1 MRRRTALVPLALAA
15 SLVPGRVLAQQTAT
29 WSGTVTY
36 VNPSRVGVDA
46 NRQHRD
52 FIVDKEFDNIRSS
65 DGKAVGREKL
75 VVGAYVRVV
84 YARSPLF
91 GSSRATEI
99 DILPWNTG
107 TPLPIPQQ

>member
-1 MRRRTALVPLALAA
+1 MCSPTALVPVALAL
-15 SLVPGRVLAQQTAT
+15 SLLPGPVLADQTAT

-36 VNPSRVGVDA
+36 VNPTRLGVDA

-52 FIVDKEFDNIRSS
+52 FIIDKGFDNIRSS

-75 VVGAYVRVV
+75 VVGAYIRIV
-84 YARSPLF
+84 YARSSLF
-91 GSSRATEI
+91 GSARATEI
-99 DILPWNTG
+99 DILPGNPG

>member
-15 SLVPGRVLAQQTAT
+15 SLVPGRVLSQQTAT
-29 WSGTVTY
+29 WSGTVSY
-36 VNPSRVGVDA
+36 VNPTRVGVDA

-52 FIVDKEFDNIRSS
+52 FIVDKGFDNVRSS
-65 DGKAVGREKL
+65 DGSAVGREKL

-84 YARSPLF
+84 YARSSLF

-99 DILPWNTG
+99 DILPSHAG
-107 TPLPIPQQ
+107 SPLPIPQQ

>member
-1 MRRRTALVPLALAA
+1 MRRRIALVPLALAA
-15 SLVPGRVLAQQTAT
+15 SLVPGRVLADQTAT

-36 VNPSRVGVDA
+36 VNPTRVGVDG

-52 FIVDKEFDNIRSS
+52 FIIDKGFDNIRSS

-75 VVGAYVRVV
+75 VVGAFVRIV
-84 YARSPLF
+84 YARSALF

-99 DILPWNTG
+99 DILSWNAG

>member
-15 SLVPGRVLAQQTAT
+15 SLVPGRVLADQTAT

-36 VNPSRVGVDA
+36 VNPTRVGVDG

-52 FIVDKEFDNIRSS
+52 FIIGKDFDNIRSS
-65 DGKAVGREKL
+65 DGKVVGREKL
-75 VVGAYVRVV
+75 VVGSYVRVV
-84 YARSPLF
+84 YARSSLF

-99 DILPWNTG
+99 DILPRSAG